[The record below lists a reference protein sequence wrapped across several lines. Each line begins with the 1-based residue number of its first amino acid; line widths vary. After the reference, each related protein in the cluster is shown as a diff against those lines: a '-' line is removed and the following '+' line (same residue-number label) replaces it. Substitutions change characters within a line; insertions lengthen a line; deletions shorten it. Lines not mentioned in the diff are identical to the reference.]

1 MQLQTIKNL
10 CCSTCLVFLS
20 CLYANLGIRYFIK
33 DVQYKS
39 VAASLF
45 LYCQIYSTASEFYGY
60 YASSWHHPF
69 AIWDSYFTN
78 SAIRMLNY
86 LVFNELLVFCFW
98 LIQIK
103 FLIVT
108 KCLFISEVPISICFS
123 LTICM
128 LDKDLTSLDWS
139 FPEFGR
145 GEGQLGYHPAWL
157 GSTKDGAARWGCV
170 EAAVEEM
177 MRTSRLSITACRN
190 FCCSLLVDLKV
201 YVFPI
206 VLFMIITGYVT
217 LRNRRRSREHGCFG
231 TIVEN
236 M

>member
-86 LVFNELLVFCFW
+86 LVFNELSVFCFW

-103 FLIVT
+103 FLDSYKMFVYFGSTYIHM
-108 KCLFISEVPISICFS
+108 LFINY
-123 LTICM
+123 L
-128 LDKDLTSLDWS
+128 
-139 FPEFGR
+139 
-145 GEGQLGYHPAWL
+145 YAWQ
-157 GSTKDGAARWGCV
+157 GSYL
-170 EAAVEEM
+170 
-177 MRTSRLSITACRN
+177 SRLVISRVWVRRRTAWI
-190 FCCSLLVDLKV
+190 SSS
-201 YVFPI
+201 
-206 VLFMIITGYVT
+206 MTGLYQRWSGT
-217 LRNRRRSREHGCFG
+217 LRMCWRSCW
-231 TIVEN
+231 
-236 M
+236 

>member
-1 MQLQTIKNL
+1 MS
-10 CCSTCLVFLS
+10 CRCSVS
-20 CLYANLGIRYFIK
+20 G
-33 DVQYKS
+33 
-39 VAASLF
+39 LF
-45 LYCQIYSTASEFYGY
+45 R
-60 YASSWHHPF
+60 SS
-69 AIWDSYFTN
+69 
-78 SAIRMLNY
+78 
-86 LVFNELLVFCFW
+86 
-98 LIQIK
+98 

-139 FPEFGR
+139 FPEFGC

-170 EAAVEEM
+170 EEAVEEM
-177 MRTSRLSITACRN
+177 MRTSRLLWSITASCN
-190 FCCSLLVDLKV
+190 FCCSLLVNLKV
-201 YVFPI
+201 YVFLI

-217 LRNRRRSREHGCFG
+217 LRNWRPRFTRTLVCFG
-231 TIVEN
+231 TLVEK